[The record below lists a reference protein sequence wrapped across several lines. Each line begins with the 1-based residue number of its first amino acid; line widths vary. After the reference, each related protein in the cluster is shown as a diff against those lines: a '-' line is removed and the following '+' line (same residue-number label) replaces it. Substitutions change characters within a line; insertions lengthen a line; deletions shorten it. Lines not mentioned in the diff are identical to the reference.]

1 MAKKDEV
8 KFTEKEL
15 QTLND
20 LQVKYN
26 TITNQFGQL
35 AIAKLN
41 LEKQTEVVNDQEFKL
56 QEELNQARE
65 DEQEILN
72 LISETENIKFQINYS
87 LYELLEN
94 KSYLETAYNQ
104 VQEKADNL
112 EPDVAAKFLS
122 YPIPKAI
129 VEEWE
134 KVKP

>member
-1 MAKKDEV
+1 MAKKDEI

-56 QEELNQARE
+56 QEELEQARE
-65 DEQEILN
+65 QEQEILN
-72 LISETENIKFQINYS
+72 EITEKYGPGQLDPQSGVFTPTTEIQQS
-87 LYELLEN
+87 TE
-94 KSYLETAYNQ
+94 
-104 VQEKADNL
+104 D
-112 EPDVAAKFLS
+112 
-122 YPIPKAI
+122 
-129 VEEWE
+129 
-134 KVKP
+134 

>member
-1 MAKKDEV
+1 MAKKDEI

-56 QEELNQARE
+56 QEELDQARE
-65 DEQEILN
+65 QEQEILN
-72 LISETENIKFQINYS
+72 DITEKYGPGQLDPQSGVFTPTTEIQQS
-87 LYELLEN
+87 TE
-94 KSYLETAYNQ
+94 
-104 VQEKADNL
+104 D
-112 EPDVAAKFLS
+112 
-122 YPIPKAI
+122 
-129 VEEWE
+129 
-134 KVKP
+134 

>member
-1 MAKKDEV
+1 MAKTDEV

-56 QEELNQARE
+56 QEELEQARE
-65 DEQEILN
+65 EEQGILN
-72 LISETENIKFQINYS
+72 DITEKYGPGQLDPQSGVFTPTTEIQQS
-87 LYELLEN
+87 TE
-94 KSYLETAYNQ
+94 
-104 VQEKADNL
+104 D
-112 EPDVAAKFLS
+112 
-122 YPIPKAI
+122 
-129 VEEWE
+129 
-134 KVKP
+134 

>member
-1 MAKKDEV
+1 MAKTDEI

-56 QEELNQARE
+56 QEELDQARE
-65 DEQEILN
+65 QEQEILN
-72 LISETENIKFQINYS
+72 EITEKYGPGQLDPQSGVFTPTTEIQQS
-87 LYELLEN
+87 TE
-94 KSYLETAYNQ
+94 
-104 VQEKADNL
+104 D
-112 EPDVAAKFLS
+112 
-122 YPIPKAI
+122 
-129 VEEWE
+129 
-134 KVKP
+134 

>member
-1 MAKKDEV
+1 MAKKDEI

-56 QEELNQARE
+56 QEELDQARE
-65 DEQEILN
+65 EEQGILN
-72 LISETENIKFQINYS
+72 DITEKYGPGQLDPQSGVFTPTTEIQQS
-87 LYELLEN
+87 TE
-94 KSYLETAYNQ
+94 
-104 VQEKADNL
+104 D
-112 EPDVAAKFLS
+112 
-122 YPIPKAI
+122 
-129 VEEWE
+129 
-134 KVKP
+134 

>member
-1 MAKKDEV
+1 MAKKDEI

-15 QTLND
+15 QTLNE

-65 DEQEILN
+65 DEQEILSD
-72 LISETENIKFQINYS
+72 ITEKYGPGQLDPQSGVFTPTTEIQQS
-87 LYELLEN
+87 TE
-94 KSYLETAYNQ
+94 
-104 VQEKADNL
+104 D
-112 EPDVAAKFLS
+112 
-122 YPIPKAI
+122 
-129 VEEWE
+129 
-134 KVKP
+134 

>member
-1 MAKKDEV
+1 MAKNDEV
-8 KFTEKEL
+8 KFTEEEL
-15 QTLND
+15 QSLND

-72 LISETENIKFQINYS
+72 DITEKYGPGQLDPQSGVFTPTTEIQQS
-87 LYELLEN
+87 TE
-94 KSYLETAYNQ
+94 
-104 VQEKADNL
+104 D
-112 EPDVAAKFLS
+112 
-122 YPIPKAI
+122 
-129 VEEWE
+129 
-134 KVKP
+134 

>member
-1 MAKKDEV
+1 MAKTDEV

-56 QEELNQARE
+56 QEELEQARE
-65 DEQEILN
+65 QEQEILN
-72 LISETENIKFQINYS
+72 DITEKYGPGQLDPQSGVFTPTTEIQQS
-87 LYELLEN
+87 TE
-94 KSYLETAYNQ
+94 
-104 VQEKADNL
+104 D
-112 EPDVAAKFLS
+112 
-122 YPIPKAI
+122 
-129 VEEWE
+129 
-134 KVKP
+134 

>member
-1 MAKKDEV
+1 MAKKDDV

-65 DEQEILN
+65 DEQGILN
-72 LISETENIKFQINYS
+72 DITEKYGPGQLDPQSGVFTPTTEIQQS
-87 LYELLEN
+87 TE
-94 KSYLETAYNQ
+94 
-104 VQEKADNL
+104 D
-112 EPDVAAKFLS
+112 
-122 YPIPKAI
+122 
-129 VEEWE
+129 
-134 KVKP
+134 

>member
-65 DEQEILN
+65 DEQEILKD
-72 LISETENIKFQINYS
+72 ITEKYGPGQLDPQSGVFTPTTEIQQS
-87 LYELLEN
+87 TE
-94 KSYLETAYNQ
+94 
-104 VQEKADNL
+104 D
-112 EPDVAAKFLS
+112 
-122 YPIPKAI
+122 
-129 VEEWE
+129 
-134 KVKP
+134 